1 MCVCVLVKGFLWQ
14 KKVCFPCSVE
24 ELTSDT
30 LDILLK
36 HFLIYLTNI
45 VSNEIKCASH

>member
-1 MCVCVLVKGFLWQ
+1 MCVSSSKGIPVAE
-14 KKVCFPCSVE
+14 KVCFPCSVE

-36 HFLIYLTNI
+36 HFLIYLTDT